1 MAFNPTRRLALTL
14 EAVLRVTLVH
24 ELGRWFFT
32 LVSRYQFQITYC
44 NRFTKYS
51 GGGPYSV
58 SPDFLDAFS
67 SQNFKRF
74 SPLIS

>member
-32 LVSRYQFQITYC
+32 LVSRYQFQITYS
-44 NRFTKYS
+44 NRFAKYS
-51 GGGPYSV
+51 GGDRIPCHQISWMLSV
-58 SPDFLDAFS
+58 ARILSVLAP
-67 SQNFKRF
+67 
-74 SPLIS
+74 